1 MGLIKQIFVFIA
13 IVALIYIVLFV
24 YLAFFR
30 EDFADLS
37 KLEIFMKAPKLLW
50 EVVKEI

>member
-1 MGLIKQIFVFIA
+1 MGFIKQIFVLIL
-13 IVALIYIVLFV
+13 ILGLIYTGLFV

-30 EDFADLS
+30 EEFADLN

-50 EVVKEI
+50 EIVKEI